1 MDTRDYHYQFTVLAS
16 PEQVLEAITRIP
28 DWWTINMEGQ
38 CRKPGDEFTV
48 QFADVHRTTQ
58 RVTEFEPGK
67 RMEWLVTES
76 HLPWL
81 KEVEEWKGTEIVF
94 AVEKLHN
101 GSRLLFTH
109 KGLTPKVECYE
120 QCEKGWAYFI
130 GTSLYKLITEGVGE
144 PDTSERTHMDTIGH
158 VSPKNA

>member
-1 MDTRDYHYQFTVLAS
+1 MSTPDYHYQFTVPAS
-16 PEQVLEAITRIP
+16 PKQVLEAISRIP
-28 DWWTINMEGQ
+28 AWWTINMEGE
-38 CRKPGDEFTV
+38 CRKPGDSFIV

-58 RVTEFEPGK
+58 RVTEYVPGE
-67 RMEWLVTES
+67 RMVWLVTES

-81 KEVEEWKGTEIVF
+81 KDVEEWKGTEIVF
-94 AVEKLHN
+94 EVRRD
-101 GSRLLFTH
+101 GSRTRLLFTH
-109 KGLTPKVECYE
+109 KGLTPTVECYE
-120 QCEKGWAYFI
+120 QCEKGWAFFL